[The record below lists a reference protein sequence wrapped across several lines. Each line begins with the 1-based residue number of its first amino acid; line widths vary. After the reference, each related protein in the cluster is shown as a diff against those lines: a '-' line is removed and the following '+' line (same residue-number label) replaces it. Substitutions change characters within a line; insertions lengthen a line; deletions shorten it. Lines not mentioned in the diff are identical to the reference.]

1 MQQDNRSFIKI
12 LRKFTEWQWYN
23 KSEMVHLFI
32 HLLLKANYAKGNF
45 QGQDVERGQLISGL
59 QKLNKDTGIS
69 EQSIRTCLNRLKST
83 GEITIKSTNKFS
95 LITIVKYEDYQ
106 DHKIKSTSK
115 STSKSTNDQQTTNKQ
130 STTIEEVKEGKE
142 IKNIF
147 FKEIL
152 LSQNIWMDSICIKH
166 KLKLHSQIEPLLKQ
180 YETHLV
186 ATKQVHATEKEYA
199 QHFSNWLGKQP
210 LQQIETVNKLSYS
223 IKK

>member
-12 LRKFTEWQWYN
+12 LRKFTDWEWYK
-23 KSEMVHLFI
+23 KSEMIHLFI
-32 HLLLKANYAKGNF
+32 HLLLKANYTKGSF

-59 QKLNKDTGIS
+59 HKLNKDTGIS

-83 GEITIKSTNKFS
+83 GEITIKSTNQFS

-115 STSKSTNDQQTTNKQ
+115 STSKSTNDQQTTNKR
-130 STTIEEVKEGKE
+130 STTIEEIKEGKE
-142 IKNIF
+142 VKNIL
-147 FKEIL
+147 FKENL

-186 ATKQVHATEKEYA
+186 ATKQVHTIEKEYA

-210 LQQIETVNKLSYS
+210 LQQAETVNKLSYS